1 MAVATK
7 MTQALLV
14 RGRKMN
20 GENQRGRIE
29 FLGFVIFK
37 AVVSLQ
43 EGDKGGRN
51 RIIDECVCRQERRN
65 IPECYEHTNITGQ
78 EQKVLLIV

>member
-1 MAVATK
+1 MS
-7 MTQALLV
+7 
-14 RGRKMN
+14 
-20 GENQRGRIE
+20 GENQMGRIE

-51 RIIDECVCRQERRN
+51 RIIDENVSRQERRN
-65 IPECYEHTNITGQ
+65 IPGCYEHTNISGQ
-78 EQKVLLIV
+78 EQKCC